1 MILLLSGDINL
12 NPSPT
17 QISKTWSIFKKRGL
31 HFIHLNI
38 NSLPSEIEELRQ
50 IAKDTN
56 SAVTGLSET
65 KLDKTIFDSEI
76 SIPNYS
82 LITVRKTVTEKAE
95 VLHVISEAIFALIAK
110 ITYVTTLKIFLLT
123 CYSRKQSLFLLTL
136 YINFQLI
143 MISWTTY
150 IRDSMILIEWKI
162 VFILGDT
169 NIDIL
174 NNDEKISDKYKDMSE
189 RKHFRFLLEV

>member
-56 SAVTGLSET
+56 SAVTGLSER

-76 SIPNYS
+76 SIPNYR

>member
-56 SAVTGLSET
+56 SAVTGLSER

-76 SIPNYS
+76 SIPNYR

-110 ITYVTTLKIFLLT
+110 ITYLTKLKIFLLT
-123 CYSRKQSLFLLTL
+123 CYS
-136 YINFQLI
+136 
-143 MISWTTY
+143 
-150 IRDSMILIEWKI
+150 
-162 VFILGDT
+162 
-169 NIDIL
+169 
-174 NNDEKISDKYKDMSE
+174 
-189 RKHFRFLLEV
+189 

>member
-56 SAVTGLSET
+56 SAVTGLSER

-76 SIPNYS
+76 SIPNYR

-189 RKHFRFLLEV
+189 RKHLRFLLEV

>member
-1 MILLLSGDINL
+1 
-12 NPSPT
+12 
-17 QISKTWSIFKKRGL
+17 
-31 HFIHLNI
+31 
-38 NSLPSEIEELRQ
+38 
-50 IAKDTN
+50 
-56 SAVTGLSET
+56 
-65 KLDKTIFDSEI
+65 
-76 SIPNYS
+76 
-82 LITVRKTVTEKAE
+82 
-95 VLHVISEAIFALIAK
+95 
-110 ITYVTTLKIFLLT
+110 
-123 CYSRKQSLFLLTL
+123 
-136 YINFQLI
+136 

>member
-56 SAVTGLSET
+56 SAVTGLSER
-65 KLDKTIFDSEI
+65 KLDNTIFDSEI
-76 SIPNYS
+76 SIPNYR